1 MISSTGGLCYRRPY
15 HHPPAMVSDP
25 VGRQFALGF
34 PRREGAAFILP
45 HQPAVADG
53 VGREDGGQFVF
64 GGLSPFCLHRLVGVQ
79 TGLRFRKT
87 RVLLLWGSTLE
98 NDILLMI
105 YICRMISL

>member
-1 MISSTGGLCYRRPY
+1 
-15 HHPPAMVSDP
+15 MVSDP

-53 VGREDGGQFVF
+53 VGREDGGQFEF
-64 GGLSPFCLHRLVGVQ
+64 GGLSPFCLHRLVGIQ

-87 RVLLLWGSTLE
+87 SPLGSPS
-98 NDILLMI
+98 MGFH
-105 YICRMISL
+105 S